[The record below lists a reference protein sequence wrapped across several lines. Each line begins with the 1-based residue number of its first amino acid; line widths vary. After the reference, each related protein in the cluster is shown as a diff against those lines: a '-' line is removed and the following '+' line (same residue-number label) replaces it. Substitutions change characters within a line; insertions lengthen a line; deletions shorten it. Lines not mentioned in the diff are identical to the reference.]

1 MDDKTNPIRKYYV
14 VPIVIAI
21 VSIIVFSQIWIIMNL
36 AKKLVIVNVLGVIV
50 ITIIILW
57 PVWAKI

>member
-1 MDDKTNPIRKYYV
+1 
-14 VPIVIAI
+14 
-21 VSIIVFSQIWIIMNL
+21 MNL

-57 PVWAKI
+57 PV